1 MRVEDSKSYGI
12 LKERTDIVNP
22 NRCMNPLAAKHYVLT
37 SASAPNAWRRKV
49 VTSRTQMAKRKIHQE
64 DDDESGKIQGEDDN
78 ESGFVLISVE
88 QGN

>member
-1 MRVEDSKSYGI
+1 
-12 LKERTDIVNP
+12 
-22 NRCMNPLAAKHYVLT
+22 
-37 SASAPNAWRRKV
+37 
-49 VTSRTQMAKRKIHQE
+49 MAKRKIHQE